1 MPKDWEVKLGVVGDV
16 FLQSFQSDKKVHMVI
31 LTLSTIIYSIVIIC
45 LVIVIFLQNVCILF
59 VCGTLFY
66 IV

>member
-1 MPKDWEVKLGVVGDV
+1 MKLGVVGDV
-16 FLQSFQSDKKVHMVI
+16 FIQSFQSDMKVHMLI
-31 LTLSTIIYSIVIIC
+31 LAFSTIIYSIVNLC
-45 LVIVIFLQNVCILF
+45 LAIVIFLQNVCILF

>member
-1 MPKDWEVKLGVVGDV
+1 MKLGVVGDV

-66 IV
+66 IL